1 MSIRRGGAE
10 PVVAASRLTAVLAA
24 GRREVEA
31 TSGLPFFPK
40 TGPLTNFRK
49 AAKERD
55 GAKAAQASLTDFR
68 KAVKERDGAKA
79 AQAVAG
85 AVKNLQPEQVQSLAT
100 EYAQTESDAWRAME
114 KAAEQEDHHKVRN
127 ARVVALETVLGAQL
141 GLLALHAHAP
151 DGVKP
156 SPPNRPIMPEIY
168 HSHLWP
174 SSLIKRGSAPWLN
187 YRKLHDC
194 WRKATELS
202 TETRHRK

>member
-1 MSIRRGGAE
+1 M
-10 PVVAASRLTAVLAA
+10 VAASRLAAVLAA

-31 TSGLPFFPK
+31 TSGLPPFPK
-40 TGPLTNFRK
+40 TGFLTDLRK
-49 AAKERD
+49 QANERR
-55 GAKAAQASLTDFR
+55 GAKAAQAALTDFR
-68 KAVKERDGAKA
+68 NAVKEPDGANA
-79 AQAVAG
+79 ARTVAG
-85 AVKNLQPEQVQSLAT
+85 AVNNLQPKQVQSLAT

-114 KAAEQEDHHKVRN
+114 KAEEQEDHHKVRN

-141 GLLALHAHAP
+141 GLFALHAHAP

-156 SPPNRPIMPEIY
+156 PPPNRPIMPEIY
-168 HSHLWP
+168 NSRLWP